1 MNILLSQ
8 NIKHINLISSVLLVL
23 LLMVLPASKSFSQ
36 NPLYIPDTLS
46 GTSFQLNIQDSSRVI
61 FPGFITSTIGI
72 NGSYLGPTLI
82 LNQGDMVQM
91 NVENNLND
99 TTTLHWHGLH
109 VPAQADG
116 GPHVYILS
124 GDTWSPSFEVKD
136 LAGTYWY
143 HPHLHMKTAEHVTKG
158 AAGFIIV
165 RDPVEASLT
174 LPRTYG
180 VDDIPLAVQTRA
192 FDPQRQF
199 IVESALDTHVYVNGT
214 SNPFK
219 NVSANVIRLRLLN
232 AATERSFNFGFSNNM
247 AFTMIASDGGL
258 LASPHTTTRLLLS
271 PGERAEIL
279 VDFTAMQGQSVFLMN
294 YGSQIPAGVY
304 GATNPQAMGPNII
317 TNYTS
322 NPLNGGNFNLLLL
335 NVGSPDPNGV
345 LTIPTVLPPL
355 TTIPASAATNTRTF
369 TFMPQVM
376 GPTGSLIGP
385 FVINM
390 MPYDMMMIND
400 TVMLGATEIWQLT
413 NQTRI
418 SHPFH
423 IHDVHFR
430 VLDINGV
437 PPSPELAGR
446 KDVILVPPMGGVVRF
461 IARFDDYAD
470 PVVPYMYHCHM
481 LTHEDGGMMGQFL
494 VLDTLA
500 SVQNEASQ
508 DLLNLYPNPI
518 QLGGVLSIGTSSKN
532 EMKSIE
538 FLDATGRVAFK
549 EQYYGHSNGINS
561 FPITDAYFHP
571 GFYVVKISYSNRVAI
586 APLIITQ

>member
-1 MNILLSQ
+1 MILPCL
-8 NIKHINLISSVLLVL
+8 LIFSF
-23 LLMVLPASKSFSQ
+23 AKSFSQ
-36 NPLYIPDTLS
+36 NPLFIPDTLS

-82 LNQGDMVQM
+82 LNQGEVVQM

-116 GPHVYILS
+116 GPHIYILS

-158 AAGFIIV
+158 AVGFIIV
-165 RDPVEASLT
+165 RDPIEASLT

-192 FDPQRQF
+192 FDAQRQF

-219 NVSANVIRLRLLN
+219 NVSANVTRLRLLN

-247 AFTMIASDGGL
+247 SFTMIASDGGL
-258 LASPHTTTRLLLS
+258 LASPITMTRLLLS

-279 VDFTAMQGQSVFLMN
+279 VDFNAMQGQSVFLMN

-322 NPLNGGNFNLLLL
+322 NPLNGGDFNFLRFDK
-335 NVGSPDPNGV
+335 GAPNPSGV
-345 LTIPTVLPPL
+345 TTIPTTLPPL
-355 TTIPASAATNTRTF
+355 ATIPASAATNTRTF

-430 VLDINGV
+430 VLDINGA
-437 PPSPELAGR
+437 PPAPELAGR

-461 IARFDDYAD
+461 IARFDDFAD

-494 VLDTLA
+494 VVDTVA
-500 SVQNEASQ
+500 SVQNEPDQ
-508 DLLNLYPNPI
+508 EMFNLFPNPI
-518 QLGGVLSIGTSSKN
+518 QVGGTLCIETKLKNDIG
-532 EMKSIE
+532 SIE
-538 FLDATGRVAFK
+538 ILDAIGRVIYTK
-549 EQYYGHSNGINS
+549 MDIEGSNGKYVV
-561 FPITDAYFHP
+561 PIADGAFQP
-571 GFYVVKISYSNRVAI
+571 GFYVVKISCRNQVSS
-586 APLIITQ
+586 APLIIAR